1 MLGLVLGAVSRW
13 AIPALICVFLL
24 LGWLRRVPV
33 YEAFIQGGAEG
44 FMTAIQII
52 PYLVAMFVAIKVF
65 RVSGAMEL
73 LAHVCAPVLRFLGV
87 PTEVLPLAI
96 MRPLSGSSAL
106 GLATELIKTY
116 GPDSFVGRLASV
128 MQGFH
133 RHHLLRADGLFRF
146 GRGQTL
152 PARRHP
158 GSAGRSSGLVRLH
171 LDLQPPVQVGRS
183 STNRQRILPLL

>member
-1 MLGLVLGAVSRW
+1 MLALVLGAVSRW
-13 AIPALICVFLL
+13 AIPAMICLFLL

-44 FMTAIQII
+44 FMTA
-52 PYLVAMFVAIKVF
+52 MFVAIKVF

-73 LAHVCAPVLRFLGV
+73 LAHACAPVLKLFGV
-87 PTEVLPLAI
+87 PAEVLPLAI

-128 MQGFH
+128 MQGSTDTTFFVLTVYFGSVGVRRF
-133 RHHLLRADGLFRF
+133 RHAVILGLLADLSGLCASVWICNHLFR
-146 GRGQTL
+146 
-152 PARRHP
+152 
-158 GSAGRSSGLVRLH
+158 
-171 LDLQPPVQVGRS
+171 
-183 STNRQRILPLL
+183 

>member
-1 MLGLVLGAVSRW
+1 MLALVLGAVSRW
-13 AIPALICVFLL
+13 AIPVLICLFLL

-44 FMTAIQII
+44 FMTAIRII

-73 LAHVCAPVLRFLGV
+73 LAHACAPVLRLFGM
-87 PTEVLPLAI
+87 PSEVLPLAI

-128 MQGFH
+128 MQGSTDTTFFVLTVYFGSVGVRRF
-133 RHHLLRADGLFRF
+133 RHAVILGLLADLSGLIASIWICNHLFR
-146 GRGQTL
+146 
-152 PARRHP
+152 
-158 GSAGRSSGLVRLH
+158 
-171 LDLQPPVQVGRS
+171 
-183 STNRQRILPLL
+183 